1 MRSDETN
8 DAQAVA
14 LKALGWTLEDG
25 KRAARL
31 LALTGLTPEGLRRGL
46 GDPDLLAASIRFL
59 EGHEPDLLACADHLG
74 MTPAE
79 LVATRERLEA

>member
-1 MRSDETN
+1 MRKDETN
-8 DAQAVA
+8 GAQALA
-14 LKALGWTLEDG
+14 LEALGWTLGDE

-31 LALTGLTPEGLRRGL
+31 LALTGLTPDGLRRGL
-46 GDPDLLAASIRFL
+46 GDPALLAASIRFL

-74 MTPAE
+74 VAPAE